1 MKIKR
6 DIYLDRLIR
15 REKNGLIKI
24 VTGVRRCGKSYL
36 LFNLFHNY
44 LLEKGVREDHIIE
57 IALDD
62 RSNKELRDPD
72 NMLKYV
78 KERIVDKDT
87 YYIILDEVQIL
98 AEFEDVLNS
107 FMHIR
112 NADVYV
118 TGSNS
123 KFLSSDLVTEFRGRG
138 DEIRIYPLSFREYC
152 SVYEGSADEAWDD
165 YFTYGGLPLIL
176 SRETTE
182 EKAEYLMSLFQKVY
196 LSDIIDRHKVR
207 HQEELDELVDILA
220 SAVGSL
226 TNPLKLANAFKSVK
240 KKTISDKTL
249 KKYMDYLMDA
259 FLVSKAVRYDIKG
272 RKYIGSPAKF
282 YFEDVGLRNA
292 RLNFRQMEE
301 NHIMEN
307 IIYNELRIRG
317 YHVDV
322 GLVEQFGKNSENKT
336 TKKQLEVDFVVT
348 RGSEK
353 YYIQSAFAMNTEGKR
368 EQEERP
374 LNAIG
379 DSFKKIIVV
388 RDNIKVRRNDMG
400 IVTIGVRNFLLD
412 EHSLSL

>member
-87 YYIILDEVQIL
+87 YYIILDEVQLL

-123 KFLSSDLVTEFRGRG
+123 KFLSSDLVTEFRG
-138 DEIRIYPLSFREYC
+138 
-152 SVYEGSADEAWDD
+152 
-165 YFTYGGLPLIL
+165 
-176 SRETTE
+176 
-182 EKAEYLMSLFQKVY
+182 
-196 LSDIIDRHKVR
+196 DR
-207 HQEELDELVDILA
+207 
-220 SAVGSL
+220 
-226 TNPLKLANAFKSVK
+226 KSV
-240 KKTISDKTL
+240 
-249 KKYMDYLMDA
+249 
-259 FLVSKAVRYDIKG
+259 V
-272 RKYIGSPAKF
+272 
-282 YFEDVGLRNA
+282 
-292 RLNFRQMEE
+292 
-301 NHIMEN
+301 
-307 IIYNELRIRG
+307 
-317 YHVDV
+317 
-322 GLVEQFGKNSENKT
+322 
-336 TKKQLEVDFVVT
+336 
-348 RGSEK
+348 
-353 YYIQSAFAMNTEGKR
+353 
-368 EQEERP
+368 
-374 LNAIG
+374 
-379 DSFKKIIVV
+379 
-388 RDNIKVRRNDMG
+388 
-400 IVTIGVRNFLLD
+400 
-412 EHSLSL
+412 